1 MNAWN
6 FDEDSSSDRSAIR
19 PSKRDSAGASFQVKK
34 HAFFAEDD
42 NDNSFFQSREPPS
55 SRRKQSSTGHKE
67 LVLYDDDDDLDDR
80 QRDERQSQPQLQQ
93 PGHSIERGNRATCNK
108 AAETDAPHQNSLKSA
123 KVDETGIPDVIHT
136 VLRTK
141 VSQPTPQSSSRS
153 TASSSA
159 DAPSAS
165 SASNKK
171 RVSLADLSQGTTE
184 LLMHYFVR
192 EFLKLHVPDDAVVGL
207 FDKERVRVNAISS
220 DAKLAI
226 VTFLQVHVFDKRMSV
241 RMCSLSM

>member
-42 NDNSFFQSREPPS
+42 SDNSFFQSREPPS
-55 SRRKQSSTGHKE
+55 SRRKQSSSGHKE
-67 LVLYDDDDDLDDR
+67 LVLDDDDDDLDEC
-80 QRDERQSQPQLQQ
+80 QRDERQSQLQQ
-93 PGHSIERGNRATCNK
+93 PGHSIERGNRATGNK
-108 AAETDAPHQNSLKSA
+108 AAETDAPRQSSLKST
-123 KVDETGIPDVIHT
+123 KVDETGIPNVIHT

-141 VSQPTPQSSSRS
+141 VSQPTPESSSRS
-153 TASSSA
+153 IASSST

-165 SASNKK
+165 STSNNK

-192 EFLKLHVPDDAVVGL
+192 EFLKLRVPDDAVVGL
-207 FDKERVRVNAISS
+207 FEKERVRVDAISS

-226 VTFLQVHVFDKRMSV
+226 VTFLLVHVFDERVSV